1 MPGTVAREHAGSEV
15 DVTGK
20 LHLYEVRREKQ
31 HQGSIQLTS
40 LNRRGPLEQRPEIE
54 AEDVDHLNR
63 GLIGPDGAD
72 CFEMGL
78 AGLSRQNQELSYS
91 CPLFPRLDKF
101 IHHTM
106 KRTPPQRGRSRK
118 RPGCGVYSVLDCWDP
133 GYAMG
138 RRQIVGQPLYNYGI
152 AAQRQMGAVQFGR
165 ADRDDERWAHAK
177 TLAHGHGGHFFQP
190 PGTLILSHR
199 ARSWVVVVLGA
210 TGAAA
215 EWLRQPSPLWVAV
228 GWACVVAGGASLYP
242 FHSWRRRGLIATL
255 IALAVALTVTQR
267 HLTSIETRWPRERED
282 RVTAASQRL
291 AGDLRS
297 VLHRA
302 ERLAA
307 SAVRSS
313 SVDRTSALQTLSRL
327 VPDGGPEMSAVV
339 FDERGDPWAWAGRHR
354 LPPRSDGD
362 SITSRSSGYYVVL
375 EARRHSQ
382 DGRTAVA
389 SVLIWAHPAV
399 PDRGRSLAELFRAR
413 TEVGLAVYPPGAG
426 PDSPD
431 VFDYEEPTTAGPRLL
446 FSVQPIPPEQ
456 GSARELVFA
465 RGSWGIIVLLLV
477 TFALALSHA
486 SRPAER
492 FLVLPVLL
500 WLAIRAPAGVPLGL
514 QPLFS
519 PATFFRPLLG
529 PFSASAGVLAL
540 AGLLLTMA
548 GVWLWR
554 RRMARSW
561 YGVVVGAVLL
571 LASPYVISSLG
582 RGITPPA
589 RGVSLGLW
597 LVWQLTLLVSVSALI
612 VPAAALF
619 RGSGPESK
627 TRWRIVAGVAIALA
641 AAVIGVLVW
650 IPRGGGW
657 PNWYTFL
664 WTPALLLV
672 TLPASRWATIA
683 GVALVAGSSA
693 ALVTWGAEMSGRL
706 QVAQRDIARLG
717 TEPDPLALPLLEG
730 FGEQVLGSS
739 PPASASEM
747 YALWHGSA
755 LGKQRYPA
763 HLGLWSSGGV
773 LRDELT
779 LDSLDLP
786 PSLLS
791 TIVSNLPA
799 TDTIEVIPLA
809 RVPGVHYVL
818 AVRAG
823 ADLVM
828 TASVGPRS
836 ELILPGRVGRLLD
849 PARNSEPLYTLALTP
864 PTSDSSA
871 LPRSSRWRR
880 EGWTLRSEQPVAM
893 AGGTRVVH
901 AAIDLRGPVPLL
913 VRGVLVVLLDAAVLA
928 ALWFL
933 AELVAGARL
942 RRPRWRSLA
951 RSFRVRLAVT
961 LGLFFILPAAGFS
974 TWSFFRLADEA
985 ERSRDLIITRTLR
998 DAVLS
1003 SGGLLSRG
1011 TPTPE
1016 RIRELSR
1023 RIDADLA
1030 LYHGGTLTGTST
1042 PVLEDLGVVGQLMD
1056 PRAFTA
1062 LALEGRFEV
1071 TGEGLLPA
1079 LAERVGYRVI
1089 QPGPPSELAVLA
1101 TPQLADDT
1109 SLASRQLDLALVL
1122 LLATLA
1128 GVAAALAGAQVASR
1142 TLSRPVA
1149 ELRRSALALGK
1160 GEPMPAHSGRPPLEF
1175 EPVFGAFERMAADIR
1190 SSQAALEEARRRTAA
1205 VLATVA
1211 TGVIGVDPGGRV
1223 LIANR
1228 QAVDLLGTQL
1238 QEGEPFLDRLTSEWA
1253 PLGDAVRRFL
1263 DNPGVDGT
1271 AELDVGGRRLTLQ
1284 LASLGP
1290 EVRGVVMALH
1300 DVTDVSRAERVL
1312 AWGEMARQVA
1322 HEIKN
1327 PLTPMRLGMQHLQ
1340 RVYRDRPDEFDRTL
1354 EETSERILG
1363 EINRL
1368 DTIAR
1373 AFSRFAAPDD
1383 PGQPLHM
1390 LDLGMAVGEVV
1401 QLYRL
1406 AEEGC
1411 EVHLEVNPPAIGAA
1425 REDEVKEVVVNLL
1438 ENARN
1443 AGATVVRVSVGP
1455 ALIRVQDDGAG
1466 IPPDLLPRVFEPRF
1480 STTTSGSGLGLAIVR
1495 RLVESWGGRVE
1506 VESEVNEGTTVTVRL
1521 PA

>member
-1 MPGTVAREHAGSEV
+1 
-15 DVTGK
+15 
-20 LHLYEVRREKQ
+20 
-31 HQGSIQLTS
+31 
-40 LNRRGPLEQRPEIE
+40 
-54 AEDVDHLNR
+54 
-63 GLIGPDGAD
+63 
-72 CFEMGL
+72 
-78 AGLSRQNQELSYS
+78 
-91 CPLFPRLDKF
+91 
-101 IHHTM
+101 
-106 KRTPPQRGRSRK
+106 
-118 RPGCGVYSVLDCWDP
+118 
-133 GYAMG
+133 
-138 RRQIVGQPLYNYGI
+138 
-152 AAQRQMGAVQFGR
+152 
-165 ADRDDERWAHAK
+165 
-177 TLAHGHGGHFFQP
+177 
-190 PGTLILSHR
+190 
-199 ARSWVVVVLGA
+199 
-210 TGAAA
+210 
-215 EWLRQPSPLWVAV
+215 
-228 GWACVVAGGASLYP
+228 
-242 FHSWRRRGLIATL
+242 
-255 IALAVALTVTQR
+255 
-267 HLTSIETRWPRERED
+267 
-282 RVTAASQRL
+282 
-291 AGDLRS
+291 
-297 VLHRA
+297 
-302 ERLAA
+302 
-307 SAVRSS
+307 
-313 SVDRTSALQTLSRL
+313 
-327 VPDGGPEMSAVV
+327 
-339 FDERGDPWAWAGRHR
+339 
-354 LPPRSDGD
+354 
-362 SITSRSSGYYVVL
+362 
-375 EARRHSQ
+375 
-382 DGRTAVA
+382 
-389 SVLIWAHPAV
+389 
-399 PDRGRSLAELFRAR
+399 
-413 TEVGLAVYPPGAG
+413 
-426 PDSPD
+426 
-431 VFDYEEPTTAGPRLL
+431 
-446 FSVQPIPPEQ
+446 
-456 GSARELVFA
+456 
-465 RGSWGIIVLLLV
+465 
-477 TFALALSHA
+477 
-486 SRPAER
+486 
-492 FLVLPVLL
+492 
-500 WLAIRAPAGVPLGL
+500 
-514 QPLFS
+514 
-519 PATFFRPLLG
+519 
-529 PFSASAGVLAL
+529 
-540 AGLLLTMA
+540 MA

-554 RRMARSW
+554 RRMPRSW
-561 YGVVVGAVLL
+561 YGALAGVVLL
-571 LASPYVISSLG
+571 LISPYVISGLG

-589 RGVSLGLW
+589 QGVSLGLW
-597 LVWQLTLLVSVSALI
+597 LIWQLTLLVSVAALI

-619 RGSGPESK
+619 RGNGPESQ
-627 TRWRIVAGVAIALA
+627 TRWRIIAGVAIAFA
-641 AAVIGVLVW
+641 AAIIGVLVW
-650 IPRGGGW
+650 VPRGGGW

-730 FGEQVLGSS
+730 FGEQVLGSP

-747 YALWHGSA
+747 YALWHGSP
-755 LGKQRYPA
+755 LGNQRYPA
-763 HLGLWSSGGV
+763 HLGLWSTTGV

-799 TDTIEVIPLA
+799 GDTLQVVPLA

-818 AVRAG
+818 AVRTG

-849 PARNSEPLYTLALTP
+849 PARNSAPLYTLALTP
-864 PTSDSSA
+864 PASDSA
-871 LPRSSRWRR
+871 AQTRASRWRR
-880 EGWTLRSEQPVAM
+880 EGWTLRSEQPIAM

-901 AAIDLRGPVPLL
+901 AAIDLRGPIPLF

-933 AELVAGARL
+933 AELVAGARP

-961 LGLFFILPAAGFS
+961 LGIFFILPAAGFS

-985 ERSRDLIITRTLR
+985 ERSRDLIITGTLR

-1011 TPTPE
+1011 TPTAE

-1030 LYHGGTLTGTST
+1030 LYQGGTLTGTST

-1101 TPQLADDT
+1101 TPQLADDS

-1128 GVAAALAGAQVASR
+1128 GVAAALAGAQLAAR

-1149 ELRRSALALGK
+1149 ELRRSASALGR

-1211 TGVIGVDPGGRV
+1211 TGVIGLDPKGRV

-1238 QEGEPFLDRLTSEWA
+1238 QEGEPFLDRLTSDWA

-1263 DNPGVDGT
+1263 ANPSLDGT

-1340 RVYRDRPDEFDRTL
+1340 RVYRDRRDEFDQTL

-1363 EINRL
+1363 EIDRL

-1373 AFSRFAAPDD
+1373 AFSRFAAPTD
-1383 PGQPLHM
+1383 PSQPLHI
-1390 LDLGMAVGEVV
+1390 LDLGVAVGEVV

-1411 EVHLEVNPPAIGAA
+1411 EVRLDVTPSAAGAA

-1443 AGATVVRVSVGP
+1443 AGATLVRVSVGP
-1455 ALIRVQDDGAG
+1455 SLIRVEDDGAG

-1495 RLVESWGGRVE
+1495 RLVESWGGKVD
-1506 VESEVNEGTTVTVRL
+1506 VESEVDQGTTVTVRL